1 MGTKN
6 CGNYSISKKNGPLSI
21 NRFLGLFYVIL
32 NLKTMKKYI
41 LTCFLTLSFI
51 GFATAQLTIQKM
63 ESSRKITFP
72 AGSLIEIKLP
82 TKTSRTDCNCFES
95 YKGYLQLVE
104 KDAVEIILTEE
115 KRESVDDNKAAFQ
128 EFKTYEGGKTP
139 TLARVPLTNVL
150 AINRYSENVEG
161 LQKLGGVFLFL
172 SIINNLFIAPHTS
185 GDFGTVLRNIGYGG
199 IAFGLTTFVIP
210 TKRTYYIEQPKKQK
224 KTLWKLRN

>member
-1 MGTKN
+1 VEIGQLEKR
-6 CGNYSISKKNGPLSI
+6 GPLSI
-21 NRFLGLFYVIL
+21 KRFFELFYVIL
-32 NLKTMKKYI
+32 NLKTMKKYS
-41 LTCFLTLSFI
+41 LTCFLTLLYL

-128 EFKTYEGGKTP
+128 EVKTYESGKTP

-150 AINRYSENVEG
+150 AINRFSENVEG
-161 LQKLGGVFLFL
+161 LQKMGGFLLFL
-172 SIINNLFIAPHTS
+172 SVINNLFIAPHTS
-185 GDFGTVLRNIGYGG
+185 GDFGTVLRNIGYSG

-210 TKRTYYIEQPKKQK
+210 TKRSYYIKQPKKQK